1 MRQRAFSF
9 AASAATRGV
18 EREPGAMQ
26 KKPTPQ
32 RRSSST
38 IRYAQRRLARGVS
51 LFKLEHPCEVADL
64 LLDLGPLLVRHG
76 AGDDP
81 GPRKEGESP
90 SPHHPRADTN
100 GELGVLGPDP
110 TDRTSIPAPIE
121 GFEGVYVLQRLA
133 SRIPADGWRRMHC
146 VEQCGV
152 SRTILERPTNSRP
165 KVPSPRQHHLRDT
178 VLDLQLFTERL
189 QRLPYTFA
197 HVSVLGAVFS
207 AVQQVVAQ
215 PFVLRRRCST
225 GSCPCHSL
233 ALHRASVT
241 AEETLGRGPE
251 KCYPILGLGVE
262 MEAARRSRLQAL
274 EQQRGFQVPTETEL
288 SPAGQHDL
296 TQAPFR
302 KRRESPLDVLPPTL
316 QVGAILTEY
325 RCRQQSAGRAFRQ

>member
-1 MRQRAFSF
+1 MRCHARRSGLGYGPSRSRRAP
-9 AASAATRGV
+9 R
-18 EREPGAMQ
+18 PGA
-26 KKPTPQ
+26 
-32 RRSSST
+32 SSASPG
-38 IRYAQRRLARGVS
+38 RLARGVS
-51 LFKLEHPCEVADL
+51 LFKPEHPREVADL

-81 GPRKEGESP
+81 GPRKEGERP
-90 SPHHPRADTN
+90 SPHQPRADTN
-100 GELGVLGPDP
+100 GELGGFLPDP
-110 TDRTSIPAPIE
+110 TYRASVPPPIE
-121 GFEGVYVLQRLA
+121 GFEGVYLLQRLT
-133 SRIPADGWRRMHC
+133 SRMPADGWRRVHC
-146 VEQCGV
+146 VEQLGV
-152 SRTILERPTNSRP
+152 RNAIFERPKDFRP
-165 KVPSPRQHHLRDT
+165 KVPSPRQLHLRDT
-178 VLDLQLFTERL
+178 ILDLQLFTERL

-197 HVSVLGAVFS
+197 HVSVLGEVFS

-225 GSCPCHSL
+225 GSCPCHNL

-241 AEETLGRGPE
+241 AEDAFGRGPE
-251 KCYPILGLGVE
+251 KRLPTLRLGVE